1 VGKTPG
7 TVEIKGAWIGPENKN
22 VGLRLDG
29 ADFPM
34 IARKAELAF
43 GNGHYYS

>member
-1 VGKTPG
+1 MGSKNKERMGWVLK
-7 TVEIKGAWIGPENKN
+7 IKKLGCKF
-22 VGLRLDG
+22 DG

-34 IARKAELAF
+34 IVGKAELAF

>member
-1 VGKTPG
+1 M
-7 TVEIKGAWIGPENKN
+7 EIKNKGRMDG
-22 VGLRLDG
+22 VLKTKGYLFDG

-34 IARKAELAF
+34 IVGKAELAF

>member
-1 VGKTPG
+1 MENRNKGRMGWVLKT
-7 TVEIKGAWIGPENKN
+7 KGY
-22 VGLRLDG
+22 LFDG

-34 IARKAELAF
+34 IAGKAELAF

>member
-1 VGKTPG
+1 MG
-7 TVEIKGAWIGPENKN
+7 WGPENKILGC
-22 VGLRLDG
+22 VFDG

-34 IARKAELAF
+34 IAGKAELAF